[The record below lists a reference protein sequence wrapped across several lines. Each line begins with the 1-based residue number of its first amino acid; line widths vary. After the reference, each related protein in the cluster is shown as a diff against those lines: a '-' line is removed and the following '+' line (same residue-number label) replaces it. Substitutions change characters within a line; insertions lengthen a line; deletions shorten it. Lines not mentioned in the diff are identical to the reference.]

1 MGEAQKRFNEATN
14 QVDRAYWQGAL
25 DGERAEHERIA
36 SILERERNHWE
47 TLFEESD
54 GYDSNVGSRYGGA
67 LTAIDDLTALI
78 KGEN

>member
-25 DGERAEHERIA
+25 DGERAEHERI
-36 SILERERNHWE
+36 IDTLEDAKKYLDFYNPSTDLLSCEFDR
-47 TLFEESD
+47 L
-54 GYDSNVGSRYGGA
+54 
-67 LTAIDDLTALI
+67 IDII